1 MVDGNEAALW
11 NQFNL
16 AENNPDQGGILYA
29 VRYDTETLLNHRD
42 AVVRALVD
50 RRAGIMELGPGS
62 IGIVMNDVKDEDRQ
76 RTELLLEE
84 LSVVG
89 EAIEYHDVGLDDDSI
104 ADLSEHL
111 KGLLVRHI
119 VMGSPS
125 QAFDFA
131 NVQISRLVKDIKS
144 AHEQN
149 HVLSAEECETVED
162 LGRFAAAKARQI
174 IGGNIITLGEHSE

>member
-1 MVDGNEAALW
+1 MISGNEAALW

-42 AVVRALVD
+42 AVVEALVD
-50 RRAGIMELGPGS
+50 SGAGITELSPGS
-62 IGIVMNDVKDEDRQ
+62 IGIVMNGVKDADRQ
-76 RTELLLEE
+76 RTALLLEE

-111 KGLLVRHI
+111 RDLLVKHI
-119 VMGSPS
+119 VVGSPS
-125 QAFDFA
+125 QAFEFA
-131 NVQISRLVKDIKS
+131 NVQVSRIARDIES

-149 HVLSAEECETVED
+149 QVLSAEEHQTMED
-162 LGRFAAAKARQI
+162 LGRFAAIKARQI
-174 IGGNIITLGEHSE
+174 LGGRIIPLDEL